1 MFFPSV
7 PALLW
12 PVTPDISLARWW
24 WTILLTRQA
33 VSRSSA
39 AASATPASVSAA
51 DETPAAPENSAPVS
65 RKRKA

>member
-7 PALLW
+7 PAQLW

-24 WTILLTRQA
+24 WTILLT
-33 VSRSSA
+33 
-39 AASATPASVSAA
+39 ASATPASVSAA